1 MPSLYVFSYLVNQPP
16 PNNQVWRVTVDAAR
30 PAETPVSSEPSPE
43 KDVAVMTPVA
53 TMPSALVVTIPA
65 IIDDD
70 AVATPVTARVVD
82 VVTPDT
88 TNPPSNCPY
97 PAEVNV
103 PPAPALPSCKPLL
116 AVIIPVESILVTSS

>member
-53 TMPSALVVTIPA
+53 LIPVEL
-65 IIDDD
+65 I
-70 AVATPVTARVVD
+70 VTADPTIALVD

-88 TNPPSNCPY
+88 TNP
-97 PAEVNV
+97 
-103 PPAPALPSCKPLL
+103 
-116 AVIIPVESILVTSS
+116 